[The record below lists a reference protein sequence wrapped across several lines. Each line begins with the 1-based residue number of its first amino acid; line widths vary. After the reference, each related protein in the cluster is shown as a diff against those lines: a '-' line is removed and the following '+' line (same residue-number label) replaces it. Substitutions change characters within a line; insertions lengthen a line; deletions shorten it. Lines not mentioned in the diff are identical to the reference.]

1 MNDPARMKTDEP
13 VFGMLEAALYN
24 APLWK
29 QGTVIFDGYAG
40 QFQTDQDQV
49 GWVNSPEITDADG
62 NTVTG
67 LDSKRSMWRA
77 RNSWWNAVH
86 EFNPPA
92 LTRDQQERIANQR
105 YESSSGTIYTQDNIM
120 ALYSVEDTKEFWD
133 TSGGPTHLRKR
144 IRDTLDETE
153 RVEAMFQHGT
163 VLGFGSMILSG
174 TLDPVGIGTFFLTK
188 NRIPG
193 VRQANEARRAL
204 KNIRALEK
212 SVKAG
217 KSLSTAQSV
226 ALTRWDKISKAFPST
241 AKRLG
246 YAVGTN
252 ASEATLSLYFESF
265 VDEQLDVDDYVSAV
279 GAAGV
284 FTTAIMGLGAGGA
297 RAMQQASKV
306 YQKAVDN
313 HLVKQIG
320 RVEKQSAPGR
330 SLPTPQ
336 EREDLVSM
344 ALDIAKTNEE
354 PFKVAY
360 ERLLK
365 MSGKIHD
372 FAVRAKSFNQLK
384 DRPSDL
390 IYDDNP
396 FVRGLSNIL
405 FRQNVLL
412 DADDFDPKIAISDFL
427 AHHRQ
432 VVDNQKYVTSETAR
446 EFIAPDTPNGDQEWL
461 DAVIELLDEAP
472 VEKVDEQGVSKMVDR
487 LDADNSPYLEKS
499 EAWKEAARKEAE
511 TIRNTIF
518 VYEGEE
524 LGLAERKAFYFPHGN
539 RVKEYL
545 NDDTKVEQFEKNVEE
560 YLRDEIGITDPDEIK
575 KFTDRATSSIQ
586 SSGPGSKVS
595 LGFTIDDSGRIGN
608 EFLAQ
613 SEVSTPGQTKERT
626 INLPF
631 RVMRPFYQEDSHL
644 VLDTAMSR
652 NNVVMATQELL
663 KLNPKGHLDLL
674 PKPKPEFKAP
684 EDGSE
689 PVEVPDYRDDWN
701 SDTVKL
707 KARESWSNPDEA
719 AESLDRILRTTKSTE
734 EAYVNARTAKK
745 DHNAVIKEN
754 RQQLKDKNAQIKEE
768 FGEEVAGRT
777 DSLNDLLDEEDL
789 FTEELENLLEI
800 QLEGEQG
807 LESIGNQ
814 LRKFSDRVT
823 RNLATESRKMKA
835 LKESKGVRAV
845 RRDEADKLYNESE
858 SIVVKMDDTLVKKS
872 EKQTKKLEANI
883 ETQKRGIVRSTEML
897 RLLRHFNGD
906 KSEGLTTQQINE
918 MVQFVSEEYSQP
930 ERFIR
935 DFLKKKPESH
945 IKKYER
951 ELARSNDKLSK
962 AEEALKEWDDTGRKS
977 AFTDKE
983 QAKYDAAVGDM
994 ETYGEILSMPSE
1006 DAQKVWNS
1014 KVANALSI
1022 KVKDLRGQASLFNA
1036 DNPLD
1041 ISPELAEVL
1050 TKRGFKVRLGNAYFT
1065 GQDLVD
1071 EIARRQTALS
1081 ENSNKILDTEDSI
1094 RSLESQVA
1102 EQAEGIRRFIQ
1113 DNPGK
1118 EGNDEFIALVNQ
1130 LESSLTQRET
1140 LKGLAAEAREVFK
1153 ESRKV
1158 FRQATGSSYR
1168 TKSVSDKQYNSRVAD
1183 IRHDHVM
1190 STLSMGISS
1199 NGGKYELTEKGW
1211 AGEIKTWYEQKMIEN
1226 PEQADALQASMDKAA
1241 YLLGR
1246 FRDNTLGLEYRHI
1259 DDGGFGEK
1267 ALLNVSR
1274 VGSMA
1279 RTFFTISK
1287 NTMQDASIAVASG
1300 VEGAKLSK
1308 VFLRGLEKHMPG
1320 EDLKNIDKDVMG
1332 KMHRA
1337 AELAGLNRQG
1347 ASSNRAYQ
1355 LGDEGAQASKEIR
1368 GDSASDKVTTGFGK
1382 VWQTGSGFKYVQPYL
1397 RDTFS
1402 ILYTDMILG
1411 FGERIN
1417 MGKKLHPEDIDQ
1429 LRRAGLTPEDAESI
1443 YADWAITQQAEDLV
1457 DVETGLK
1464 VVADL
1469 DVFTPKNR
1477 EGLQQAVFNMV
1488 ERIHLKPR
1496 FEDKYIMTGKD
1507 PGEAV
1512 KTERLMLA
1520 LQGFSQTSHNIWFQ
1534 GGLQS
1539 AMKHKRLGAYTERV
1553 LGATALA
1560 VAINAGY
1567 RELTKTAEPEGA
1579 ARPYD
1584 EDMTLGSYF
1593 LYTVNKSGVFGEL
1606 SGLYDAARYSTAAKL
1621 IRDGAPEGGFETGK
1635 AIKGFAADAFGM
1647 VLPGIGGAIDVGG
1660 DALAAGYV
1668 AGVQP
1673 LVADKPTKKEVYK
1686 ELGGLI
1692 KNGPFRG
1699 LLFIADLMEFG
1710 GWLKKRQQIKTR
1722 KQKIEVRKEQR

>member
-1 MNDPARMKTDEP
+1 MSDPARMKTDEP

-40 QFQTDQDQV
+40 QFQTDQDQI

-62 NTVTG
+62 NTLTG
-67 LDSKRSMWRA
+67 LDSKRSIYRKE
-77 RNSWWNAVH
+77 NPYWNALNA
-86 EFNPPA
+86 FNPPA

-133 TSGGPTHLRKR
+133 TSGGPTHLQKR

-153 RVEAMFQHGT
+153 RAEAMFQHGV
-163 VLGFGSMILSG
+163 VLGYASMIISG
-174 TLDPVGIGTFFLTK
+174 TLDPVGIGTFLLTK

-212 SVKAG
+212 SVEAG
-217 KSLSTAQSV
+217 KSLSTAQSLS
-226 ALTRWDKISKAFPST
+226 LTRWDKIAKAFPST

-246 YAVGTN
+246 YAVGAN
-252 ASEATLSLYFESF
+252 ASEATLSLYFESL
-265 VDEQLDVDDYVSAV
+265 VDEKLDLDDYVSAV

-297 RAMQQASKV
+297 RAMQHASKV
-306 YQKAVDN
+306 YQKAMDN

-354 PFKVAY
+354 PFKVSY

-372 FAVRAKSFNQLK
+372 FAVRTKSFNQLK

-472 VEKVDEQGVSKMVDR
+472 VEKVDEQGVTRMVDR

-545 NDDTKVEQFEKNVEE
+545 TDDDKVEQFEKNVEE

-586 SSGPGSKVS
+586 SSGPGSEVS

-674 PKPKPEFKAP
+674 PKPKPEFRTAEQPFPATPRPVEGEGIDLNIEAKKYETAEEFVESQGVSVYHGGDKAIKNIDEINFKDDVFYTLKRTDAELKEIAGALREDSFYSYDDLSKMPDEAFGKNVSEFVVKFENPKVIDAKGKSWLEFTDEGMSDWTNKIVRETGGVHDGIIIKNINEGFSATGTLGAQAGLVDDYIVLKKSAIKTKSQLTDIWNKAQGEASGVTP
-684 EDGSE
+684 ENPIVGPLK

-823 RNLATESRKMKA
+823 RNLATESRKIKA

-845 RRDEADKLYNESE
+845 RRDEADKLC
-858 SIVVKMDDTLVKKS
+858 
-872 EKQTKKLEANI
+872 
-883 ETQKRGIVRSTEML
+883 
-897 RLLRHFNGD
+897 LLYT
-906 KSEGLTTQQINE
+906 S
-918 MVQFVSEEYSQP
+918 
-930 ERFIR
+930 
-935 DFLKKKPESH
+935 
-945 IKKYER
+945 
-951 ELARSNDKLSK
+951 
-962 AEEALKEWDDTGRKS
+962 
-977 AFTDKE
+977 
-983 QAKYDAAVGDM
+983 DAA
-994 ETYGEILSMPSE
+994 
-1006 DAQKVWNS
+1006 
-1014 KVANALSI
+1014 
-1022 KVKDLRGQASLFNA
+1022 
-1036 DNPLD
+1036 
-1041 ISPELAEVL
+1041 
-1050 TKRGFKVRLGNAYFT
+1050 
-1065 GQDLVD
+1065 D
-1071 EIARRQTALS
+1071 E
-1081 ENSNKILDTEDSI
+1081 
-1094 RSLESQVA
+1094 
-1102 EQAEGIRRFIQ
+1102 
-1113 DNPGK
+1113 
-1118 EGNDEFIALVNQ
+1118 
-1130 LESSLTQRET
+1130 
-1140 LKGLAAEAREVFK
+1140 
-1153 ESRKV
+1153 
-1158 FRQATGSSYR
+1158 
-1168 TKSVSDKQYNSRVAD
+1168 
-1183 IRHDHVM
+1183 
-1190 STLSMGISS
+1190 
-1199 NGGKYELTEKGW
+1199 
-1211 AGEIKTWYEQKMIEN
+1211 
-1226 PEQADALQASMDKAA
+1226 
-1241 YLLGR
+1241 
-1246 FRDNTLGLEYRHI
+1246 
-1259 DDGGFGEK
+1259 
-1267 ALLNVSR
+1267 
-1274 VGSMA
+1274 
-1279 RTFFTISK
+1279 
-1287 NTMQDASIAVASG
+1287 
-1300 VEGAKLSK
+1300 
-1308 VFLRGLEKHMPG
+1308 
-1320 EDLKNIDKDVMG
+1320 
-1332 KMHRA
+1332 
-1337 AELAGLNRQG
+1337 
-1347 ASSNRAYQ
+1347 
-1355 LGDEGAQASKEIR
+1355 
-1368 GDSASDKVTTGFGK
+1368 
-1382 VWQTGSGFKYVQPYL
+1382 
-1397 RDTFS
+1397 
-1402 ILYTDMILG
+1402 
-1411 FGERIN
+1411 
-1417 MGKKLHPEDIDQ
+1417 
-1429 LRRAGLTPEDAESI
+1429 
-1443 YADWAITQQAEDLV
+1443 
-1457 DVETGLK
+1457 
-1464 VVADL
+1464 
-1469 DVFTPKNR
+1469 
-1477 EGLQQAVFNMV
+1477 
-1488 ERIHLKPR
+1488 
-1496 FEDKYIMTGKD
+1496 
-1507 PGEAV
+1507 
-1512 KTERLMLA
+1512 
-1520 LQGFSQTSHNIWFQ
+1520 
-1534 GGLQS
+1534 
-1539 AMKHKRLGAYTERV
+1539 
-1553 LGATALA
+1553 
-1560 VAINAGY
+1560 
-1567 RELTKTAEPEGA
+1567 
-1579 ARPYD
+1579 
-1584 EDMTLGSYF
+1584 
-1593 LYTVNKSGVFGEL
+1593 
-1606 SGLYDAARYSTAAKL
+1606 
-1621 IRDGAPEGGFETGK
+1621 
-1635 AIKGFAADAFGM
+1635 
-1647 VLPGIGGAIDVGG
+1647 
-1660 DALAAGYV
+1660 
-1668 AGVQP
+1668 
-1673 LVADKPTKKEVYK
+1673 
-1686 ELGGLI
+1686 
-1692 KNGPFRG
+1692 
-1699 LLFIADLMEFG
+1699 
-1710 GWLKKRQQIKTR
+1710 
-1722 KQKIEVRKEQR
+1722 